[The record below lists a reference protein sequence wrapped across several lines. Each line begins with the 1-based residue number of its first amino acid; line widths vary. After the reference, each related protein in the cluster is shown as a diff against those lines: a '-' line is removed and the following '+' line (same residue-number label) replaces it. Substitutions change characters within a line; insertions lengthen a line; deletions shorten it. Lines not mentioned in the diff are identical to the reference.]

1 MIHRSILQIPELQ
14 DEIQWNDE
22 ITGELRSGI
31 VGKVEYLDETTAFVY
46 VIDSFDLENNKE
58 IEPQTGMPGQPGFM
72 PGFTYADIIVFDDK
86 PNNIEGWARDSIKE
100 NYDKYTD
107 SPDYDSIIGEIKK

>member
-1 MIHRSILQIPELQ
+1 MIHRSIYQIPELQ

-22 ITGELRSGI
+22 ITGELRSG
-31 VGKVEYLDETTAFVY
+31 VVSKVEYLDETTAFVY
-46 VIDSFDLENNKE
+46 VIDSFDLENNKQ
-58 IEPQTGMPGQPGFM
+58 IEPQVGTPGQLGFI

-86 PNNIEGWARDSIKE
+86 PNNMEGWARDSIKE

-107 SPDYDSIIGEIKK
+107 GIDYDAIAKERM

>member
-1 MIHRSILQIPELQ
+1 MESYFGDLDLRRNN
-14 DEIQWNDE
+14 NDSQ
-22 ITGELRSGI
+22 ELRSGV

-46 VIDSFDLENNKE
+46 VIDSFDLENNKQ
-58 IEPQTGMPGQPGFM
+58 IEPQAGTPGQLGFI

-86 PNNIEGWARDSIKE
+86 PNNMEGWARDSIKE

-107 SPDYDSIIGEIKK
+107 GIDYDAIAKERM